1 VSASVDLD
9 RSEAAMNRLCLRL
22 LILLAASLSGE
33 RVIAQQAISTD
44 EIIQSLKP
52 KVRTRGEAAP
62 SLKGE
67 DAAFVERIKHT
78 TRGLT
83 VEERTQLSDIVS
95 KAALPS
101 IDLEVT
107 FSLNSAKLEPS
118 AIETLQKLGAAL
130 KANELSNASFLIAGH
145 TDARGTRDY
154 NQKLSEDRARVVK
167 SFLSANFQVPTE
179 RLISVG
185 YGQEQLKNQADPF
198 ADENR
203 RVKIINLGKN

>member
-1 VSASVDLD
+1 MKKSCLGLLL
-9 RSEAAMNRLCLRL
+9 LCV
-22 LILLAASLSGE
+22 ASLCGE
-33 RVIAQQAISTD
+33 SVIAQQAITTD

-52 KVRTRGEAAP
+52 KVRTRGMAAP

-67 DAAFVERIKHT
+67 DAAFIERIKHT

-107 FSLNSAKLEPS
+107 FALNSAKLEPS

-130 KANELSNASFLIAGH
+130 KATELFSASFLIAGH
-145 TDARGTRDY
+145 TDARGTREY
-154 NQKLSEDRARVVK
+154 NQKLSEDRAHVVK
-167 SFLSANFQVPTE
+167 SFLSSNFQVPAE
-179 RLISVG
+179 KLISVG
-185 YGQEQLKNQADPF
+185 YGQEQLKNQANPF

>member
-1 VSASVDLD
+1 
-9 RSEAAMNRLCLRL
+9 MKKFCLGL
-22 LILLAASLSGE
+22 LLLTQASLFGGS
-33 RVIAQQAISTD
+33 VIAQQAITTD

-52 KVRTRGEAAP
+52 KVRTRGPPGP
-62 SLKGE
+62 SLKAE
-67 DAAFVERIKHT
+67 DAAFIERIKHT

-95 KAALPS
+95 TAGLPS
-101 IDLEVT
+101 IDLEVM
-107 FSLNSAKLEPS
+107 FALNSATLDQS
-118 AIETLQKLGAAL
+118 AIETLQRLGAAL
-130 KANELSNASFLIAGH
+130 KAPELSNASFLIAGH
-145 TDARGTRDY
+145 TDARGTLDY

-167 SFLSANFQVPTE
+167 SFLSTNFQVLTE

-185 YGQEQLKNQADPF
+185 YGQEQLKNQVDPF

>member
-1 VSASVDLD
+1 
-9 RSEAAMNRLCLRL
+9 
-22 LILLAASLSGE
+22 
-33 RVIAQQAISTD
+33 VIAQQAISTD

-52 KVRTRGEAAP
+52 KVRTRGMAAP

-67 DAAFVERIKHT
+67 DTAFIGRMKHT

-83 VEERTQLSDIVS
+83 VEERTQLSNIVS
-95 KAALPS
+95 AAALPS

-107 FSLNSAKLEPS
+107 FALNSASLEPS
-118 AIETLQKLGAAL
+118 AIETLQKLGSAL
-130 KANELSNASFLIAGH
+130 KSPELSNGSFLIAGH

-167 SFLSANFQVPTE
+167 SFLSANFQVPAE

-203 RVKIINLGKN
+203 RVKIINLGKD